1 MRSEI
6 HPEYRTVAFQDTSE
20 GTTFLIPSTAESGET
35 TIVDGLSTRW
45 LKLKF
50 LLRVTHFSRARCR
63 SLIQRV
69 ELKDLSAGTAKVV
82 KRVLSRTSYR

>member
-35 TIVDGLSTRW
+35 TIVDG
-45 LKLKF
+45 
-50 LLRVTHFSRARCR
+50 
-63 SLIQRV
+63 V
-69 ELKDLSAGTAKVV
+69 EYPLVKVEVSA
-82 KRVLSRTSYR
+82 